1 MIKGGN
7 SDKKK
12 IFFFFSRILQTAPA
26 KCKFHN
32 KNFTKNLFKS
42 LPTIVIYFIIL
53 RTHYFQKTDNKRKK
67 TQAVND

>member
-7 SDKKK
+7 SDNFFFKKK
-12 IFFFFSRILQTAPA
+12 KILQTAPA
-26 KCKFHN
+26 KCKFHK
-32 KNFTKNLFKS
+32 KNFTKNFFKS
-42 LPTIVIYFIIL
+42 LPTIVVYFIIL